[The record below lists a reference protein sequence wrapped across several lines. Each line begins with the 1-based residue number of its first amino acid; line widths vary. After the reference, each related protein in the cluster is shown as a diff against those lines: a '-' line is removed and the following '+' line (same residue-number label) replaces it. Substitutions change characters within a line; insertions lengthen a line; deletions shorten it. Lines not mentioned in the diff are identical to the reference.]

1 MAKSIKIHPQLH
13 DVFGEQQSIFE
24 FTSIIIFGVVA
35 TTILFWLHN
44 DFLTQIKLCKL
55 ILAMVFILDIAAGC
69 IANFTRSTNNF
80 YSQRPKH
87 RWIFISIHFHIII
100 VAYALGVD
108 IVNALYIWGYTII
121 SAVIVNS
128 FKTSQFQIFIGGLLL
143 SCGVT
148 FGLLLPDTHPI
159 MAVVQSLFM
168 LKVIFSFSVDHYP
181 AAKEK

>member
-24 FTSIIIFGVVA
+24 LTSVILFGIVA
-35 TTILFWLHN
+35 TASFFWLYN
-44 DFLTQIKLCKL
+44 DFLSQLELWKL

-80 YSQRPKH
+80 YAQRPKH

-100 VAYALGVD
+100 VAYALGAD
-108 IVNALYIWGYTII
+108 ISNALYIWAYTII
-121 SAVIVNS
+121 AAVIVNS
-128 FKTSQFQIFIGGLLL
+128 FKTSQFQTFIGGLLL

-148 FGLLLPDTHPI
+148 FGLLLPDIHPI

-181 AAKEK
+181 TAKES